1 MAAQERFSIN
11 ILENSQHEILLLK
24 RGLATTLGPGLWG
37 FPAGHIEP
45 GETPATCSIREL
57 QEEIGQQ
64 HRIELINTIGPIRD
78 TCYGGIY
85 QIYLYHYRWLS
96 GAIHLNHEHTEYA
109 WVDKLN
115 FKTYQV
121 MDGIDEDL
129 LYLNIWPR
137 SYLNQDKLPAD

>member
-11 ILENSQHEILLLK
+11 ILENSRHEILLLK
-24 RGLATTLGPGLWG
+24 RGLATALGPGLWG
-37 FPAGHIEP
+37 FSAGHIDP
-45 GETPATCSIREL
+45 GEMPAACSIREL
-57 QEEIGQQ
+57 QEEIGPQ

-96 GAIHLNHEHTEYA
+96 GVIQLNHEHTEYA
-109 WVDKLN
+109 WVGKQD

-129 LYLNIWPR
+129 LYLNVWPR
-137 SYLNQDKLPAD
+137 NNLNQDKLPAD